1 MSEHAIRVTTTADT
15 RGLQEI
21 SRYLDEIN
29 DKAKAISG
37 NLGTI
42 GVGNPADSGVT
53 NGANAL
59 ARHQQALNT
68 FATNAKAR
76 HGRHQAT
83 PPPYDLMTT
92 TGLEDYYQSVYTQAA
107 PVLSLLRGNANA
119 DNPSHTPRKR
129 QVIRGGVENSQGIA
143 PLSGTHFKSKN
154 LTWSQQDVE
163 DQFNRAGLSDVQQLQ
178 KQVWNIENPSFAPHK
193 QPTSR
198 NNAQKAPNAPSF
210 FGHDHKPWFQQP
222 QPKQPRQELFQQ
234 HQQQVQRINNPSSL
248 SQTHQTSQQVGN
260 PPTTQRSS
268 QTARSGMQNV
278 PGMVPVLGSHF
289 KTKNIPGS
297 QQYYEDWFNR
307 VGAPDI
313 QSLLSQDLKQAY
325 QEAQDLFVSGRT
337 ITPSEFYQNYASEAN
352 QNALPQNQPT
362 PKKSV
367 LSVGN
372 LTNHFFKNAQG
383 GSLGSVLGSGLKG
396 VVSGVIG
403 DATLGGGASGA
414 VGAGLLGD
422 VAGGPIGAAVAIGAQ
437 LAIGQASKGFS
448 DWKQAAPSFSQLVH
462 ALDLSVNSL
471 DSFGQSILGAGS
483 TVGMTLTQSAQA
495 ATQLTQAF
503 TDMTPTKLSSLIKQT
518 GQSAMYFGVTPQEM
532 AQVSSTAATLGITS
546 GRYASMS
553 NGQFNQ
559 MLANGV
565 TAGGMLGRQSSYM
578 NGLLSIYNT
587 VGSMNP
593 VVDNPSAIAAQYSA
607 MNATGI
613 QGMQGIRGAQLMSS
627 LDSGLANAK
636 GLQQLLGFTAINQAS
651 GGKITDPFQ
660 MMAIMQEGAGAKVG
674 NTTLLGAYAKVVN
687 AMSGGNKYLAASLFP
702 GLSINQGLAMNNP
715 NITGAKGLSVTN
727 KMKTPT
733 TAMDTLNIA
742 GSEYG
747 VQRAGI
753 GTLLTDAQALTG
765 GVIENTPYGF
775 TAGGKPY
782 YGSTQVSP
790 NSQVTASVFQPPSS
804 NQSPTLGLPS
814 LPSEV
819 AKQQNFIAQT
829 QSGASTAS
837 AMLNGKLPANWVIGQ
852 WALESGWGK
861 GIGYQQD
868 NNPGNVKPNSG
879 YASGAGGW
887 AKYANLAQA
896 GQNFAQVLQEPRYK
910 KAMEALQK
918 GTTALNFYTLLAQA
932 GYDGKAGEQNPTAYA
947 NSVVGSIQSVDSLVG
962 TTQTPT
968 VNATGTV
975 SLSQNTIRALST
987 GIGSELAK
995 HASGAKR
1002 G

>member
-29 DKAKAISG
+29 DKSKAISG
-37 NLGTI
+37 NLGVI
-42 GVGNPADSGVT
+42 GSGNPMGSGVT
-53 NGANAL
+53 SGANAL
-59 ARHQQALNT
+59 ARHQQAVNT
-68 FATNAKAR
+68 FAMNAKVR
-76 HGRHQAT
+76 RGRHQAT

-92 TGLEDYYQSVYTQAA
+92 TGLEDYYQSVYSQAA
-107 PVLSLLRGNANA
+107 PVLSLLRGNANGGS
-119 DNPSHTPRKR
+119 PSATPRAR
-129 QVIRGGVENSQGIA
+129 QA
-143 PLSGTHFKSKN
+143 M
-154 LTWSQQDVE
+154 
-163 DQFNRAGLSDVQQLQ
+163 
-178 KQVWNIENPSFAPHK
+178 
-193 QPTSR
+193 
-198 NNAQKAPNAPSF
+198 
-210 FGHDHKPWFQQP
+210 
-222 QPKQPRQELFQQ
+222 
-234 HQQQVQRINNPSSL
+234 
-248 SQTHQTSQQVGN
+248 
-260 PPTTQRSS
+260 
-268 QTARSGMQNV
+268 RSGMQNV
-278 PGMVPVLGSHF
+278 PGMVPVLGTHF
-289 KTKNIPGS
+289 KSKNFPGS

-307 VGAPDI
+307 IGAPDI

-325 QEAQDLFVSGRT
+325 REAQDLFVSGRA

-352 QNALPQNQPT
+352 QNALSQNQPT
-362 PKKSV
+362 SRKSV
-367 LSVGN
+367 FSIGN

-396 VVSGVIG
+396 VMSGIVG
-403 DATLGGGASGA
+403 DATLGSGASGA

-753 GTLLTDAQALTG
+753 GTLLTDAQAFLG
-765 GVIENTPYGF
+765 SGVENTPYGF

-782 YGSTQVSP
+782 YGSVKVP
-790 NSQVTASVFQPPSS
+790 LNSQVTASVFQPPTTAAPTIGLSS
-804 NQSPTLGLPS
+804 STLRQGT
-814 LPSEV
+814 
-819 AKQQNFIAQT
+819 FIN
-829 QSGASTAS
+829 SVYNGASTAS
-837 AMLNGKLPANWVIGQ
+837 AMFNGKLPANWVIGQ

-879 YASGAGGW
+879 YAAGAGGW

-918 GTTALNFYTLLAQA
+918 GTTAQNFYTLLAQA